1 MSSKGNPR
9 TEFALQAEQLQAE
22 AMFRGLLEAA
32 PDAMVIVDRGGRIT
46 LVNGQVETLF
56 GYRREEL
63 VGQLV
68 DVLVPERL
76 RGGHPGSRAHYFAD
90 PHPRPMGSGLDL
102 WGRRK
107 DGTEFPV
114 EISLSPVE
122 TEAGTLVT
130 AAVRD
135 VTERKR
141 LEQDRRRAEELQVQ
155 AARESSRL
163 KSEFLANMS
172 HELRTPLNA
181 IIGFA
186 ELLHDGKGGPISG
199 RQKEFLNDI
208 LVSSGHLLQLI
219 NDVLDLSKVEAGRME
234 LRPEGVRLA
243 KLIGEVT
250 DVLRT
255 LAAEKQIRVTT
266 ELDPAVSDVVTDP
279 ARLKQVLYNYLSNA
293 LKFTPEE
300 GRVVV
305 RILPEGPESFRLEVE
320 DTGIGIRPEDIGRL
334 FVEFQQLDASM
345 AKRHP
350 GTGLGLALTK
360 RIVEAQGGTVGARS
374 TVGQGSVFFA
384 VLPRAAAVVKR
395 PASLA
400 AMPAGAQRVL
410 VIEDDLRDAERIAGI
425 LVGAGYGV
433 EVAATGSEAL
443 ERCAD
448 RRYDAVT
455 LDLLLPDMHGRELL
469 RAIRKGGTNRDTP
482 VVVVTIVTDKAI
494 LASCRVHDLLTK
506 PIDRDDLLEALRRAT
521 VAPGERRPVLVVDT
535 DPGALEVTASA
546 LLGLGYRP
554 LCVSNTADALRR
566 VAEDPPVA
574 VLVDPL
580 MLGSGGLD
588 VVSELQR
595 SPGTRDIPVIVCT
608 LKEIATAELRRQLT
622 SIPSPGRTGD
632 GDAGLIQ
639 AIADAQ
645 PAPRTPERA

>member
-1 MSSKGNPR
+1 
-9 TEFALQAEQLQAE
+9 
-22 AMFRGLLEAA
+22 
-32 PDAMVIVDRGGRIT
+32 
-46 LVNGQVETLF
+46 
-56 GYRREEL
+56 
-63 VGQLV
+63 
-68 DVLVPERL
+68 
-76 RGGHPGSRAHYFAD
+76 
-90 PHPRPMGSGLDL
+90 
-102 WGRRK
+102 
-107 DGTEFPV
+107 
-114 EISLSPVE
+114 
-122 TEAGTLVT
+122 
-130 AAVRD
+130 
-135 VTERKR
+135 
-141 LEQDRRRAEELQVQ
+141 
-155 AARESSRL
+155 
-163 KSEFLANMS
+163 MS

-186 ELLHDGKGGPISG
+186 ELLHDGKGGSVSG

-255 LAAEKQIRVTT
+255 LAAEKQIHVTT
-266 ELDPAVSDVVTDP
+266 DLDPTVSDVVTDP
-279 ARLKQVLYNYLSNA
+279 ARLKQVLYNFLSNA

-305 RILPEGPESFRLEVE
+305 RIRPEGAESFRVEVE
-320 DTGIGIRPEDIGRL
+320 DTGVGIRPEDIGRL

-374 TVGQGSVFFA
+374 TLGQGSVFFA
-384 VLPRAAAVVKR
+384 VLPRAAPVVKR
-395 PASLA
+395 SAPTLA
-400 AMPAGAQRVL
+400 AVPEGAQRVL

-433 EVAATGSEAL
+433 EVAATGREAL
-443 ERCAD
+443 DRCAD

-455 LDLLLPDMHGRELL
+455 LDLLLPDMHGRDLL
-469 RAIRKGGTNRDTP
+469 RALRKGGTNRDTP
-482 VVVVTIVTDKAI
+482 VVVVTVVTDKAI

-566 VAEDPPVA
+566 VAEEIPVA

-580 MLGSGGLD
+580 MIEPNGFD
-588 VVSELQR
+588 VVSALQR
-595 SPGTRDIPVIVCT
+595 SPATRDIPVIVCT
-608 LKEIATAELRRQLT
+608 LRETATAELRRQLT
-622 SIPSPGRTGD
+622 SIRSPGRAGD

-639 AIADAQ
+639 AIAGGRPVPGAQ
-645 PAPRTPERA
+645 ERA

>member
-1 MSSKGNPR
+1 MPSK
-9 TEFALQAEQLQAE
+9 EKAEQLQAE

-46 LVNGQVETLF
+46 LVNTQVEKLF
-56 GYRREEL
+56 GFPREEL
-63 VGQLV
+63 VGQSV
-68 DVLVPERL
+68 EVLIPERF
-76 RGGHPGSRAHYFAD
+76 RGGHLGSRAHYLAD
-90 PHPRPMGSGLDL
+90 PHPRPMGSGLEL

-122 TEAGTLVT
+122 TETGTLVT

-135 VTERKR
+135 VTERRR
-141 LEQDRRRAEELQVQ
+141 LEQQRRRAEELQVQ

-186 ELLHDGKGGPISG
+186 ELLHDGKGGSVSG

-234 LRPEGVRLA
+234 LRPEAVRLT

-255 LAAEKQIRVTT
+255 LAAQKQIRVTT
-266 ELDPAVSDVVTDP
+266 ELDPTVSEVVTDP
-279 ARLKQVLYNYLSNA
+279 ARLKQVLYNFLSNA

-305 RILPEGPESFRLEVE
+305 RVRPEGAESFRLEVE
-320 DTGIGIRPEDIGRL
+320 DTGVGIRAEDIGRL

-345 AKRHP
+345 AKKHP

-374 TVGQGSVFFA
+374 TVGRGSVFFA
-384 VLPRAAAVVKR
+384 VLPRAVAVVKR
-395 PASLA
+395 SAPTLTA
-400 AMPAGAQRVL
+400 APDGAQRVL
-410 VIEDDLRDAERIAGI
+410 VIEDDMRDAERIAGI

-433 EVAATGSEAL
+433 EIAANGSEAL

-448 RRYDAVT
+448 RRFDALT
-455 LDLLLPDMHGRELL
+455 LDLLLPDMHGRDLL
-469 RAIRKGGTNRDTP
+469 RAIRRAGTNRDTP
-482 VVVVTIVTDKAI
+482 VVVVTIVTDQAI
-494 LASCRVHDLLTK
+494 LKSCRVHDVLTK
-506 PIDRDDLLEALRRAT
+506 PIARDELLDALRRAT
-521 VAPGERRPVLVVDT
+521 VAPGDRRPVLIVDS
-535 DPGALEVTASA
+535 DAEALELTASA
-546 LLGLGYRP
+546 LLELGYRP
-554 LCVSNTADALRR
+554 MCVSSTADALRR
-566 VAEDPPVA
+566 VSEDPPVA

-580 MLGSGGLD
+580 MIGSGGLD
-588 VVSELQR
+588 VVSALQR
-595 SPGTRDIPVIVCT
+595 SPATRDIPVIVCT
-608 LKEIATAELRRQLT
+608 LKEVATAELRRQLI
-622 SIPSPGRTGD
+622 SIPSPGRAGGDD

-639 AIADAQ
+639 AIADAR
-645 PAPRTPERA
+645 AVPRTQERA

>member
-1 MSSKGNPR
+1 
-9 TEFALQAEQLQAE
+9 
-22 AMFRGLLEAA
+22 MFRGLLEAA
-32 PDAMVIVDRGGRIT
+32 PDAMVIVDRDGRIT
-46 LVNGQVETLF
+46 LVNGQVEKLF
-56 GYRREEL
+56 GYRRQEL
-63 VGQLV
+63 IGEPVE
-68 DVLVPERL
+68 VLVPERF
-76 RGGHPGSRAHYFAD
+76 RDGHASSRHRYADD
-90 PHPRPMGSGLDL
+90 PHPRPMGSGLEL
-102 WGRRK
+102 RGRRK

-114 EISLSPVE
+114 EISLSPVA

-141 LEQDRRRAEELQVQ
+141 LEWERRQAEEQQMQ

-186 ELLHDGKGGPISG
+186 ELLHDGKCGAISG

-234 LRPEGVRLA
+234 LRPEAVRLA

-255 LAAEKQIRVTT
+255 LAAQKQIRVTT

-293 LKFTPEE
+293 LKFTPDA
-300 GRVVV
+300 GQVVV
-305 RILPEGPESFRLEVE
+305 RVLPEGTESFRVEVE
-320 DTGIGIRPEDIGRL
+320 DTGIGIRPEDLGRL
-334 FVEFQQLDASM
+334 FVEFQQLDASL
-345 AKRHP
+345 AKKHP

-360 RIVEAQGGTVGARS
+360 RIVEVQGGTVGARS
-374 TVGQGSVFFA
+374 TVGRGSVFFA
-384 VLPRAAAVVKR
+384 VLPRSAPRARRPALSPAAALEGT
-395 PASLA
+395 P
-400 AMPAGAQRVL
+400 QVL

-433 EVAATGSEAL
+433 QIAATAAEAL
-443 ERCAD
+443 ARCAD
-448 RRYDAVT
+448 RRFDAVT
-455 LDLLLPDMHGRELL
+455 LDLLLPDMHGRDLL
-469 RAIRKGGTNRDTP
+469 RAIRKFGPNRDTP

-506 PIDRDDLLEALRRAT
+506 PVDRDELLEALRRAT

-535 DPGALEVTASA
+535 DAGALEVTASA
-546 LLGLGYRP
+546 LLGLGFRP
-554 LCVSNTADALRR
+554 LCVSNTAEAFRR
-566 VAEDPPVA
+566 AREDPPVA

-580 MLGSGGLD
+580 MIEPDGQD
-588 VVSELQR
+588 VVSALQR
-595 SPGTRDIPVIVCT
+595 SPATRDIPVILCT
-608 LKEIATAELRRQLT
+608 LKAVATGELRRQLT
-622 SIPSPGRTGD
+622 AIRSPGRAGD

-639 AIADAQ
+639 AIAGA
-645 PAPRTPERA
+645 RAAGTGRRP

>member
-1 MSSKGNPR
+1 MSPKENP
-9 TEFALQAEQLQAE
+9 AEQLQAE

-32 PDAMVIVDRGGRIT
+32 PDAMVIVDRAGRIA
-46 LVNGQVETLF
+46 LVNGQVEKLF

-63 VGQLV
+63 IGHSV
-68 DVLVPERL
+68 DELVPERL
-76 RGGHPGSRAHYFAD
+76 RGGHPGSRGNYFAD
-90 PHPRPMGSGLDL
+90 PHPRPMGSGLEL

-135 VTERKR
+135 VTDRKR

-186 ELLHDGKGGPISG
+186 ELLHDGKGGSISG

-234 LRPEGVRLA
+234 LRPEAVRLA

-255 LAAEKQIRVTT
+255 LAAQKQIRVTT
-266 ELDPAVSDVVTDP
+266 DLDPAVSEVVTDP

-305 RILPEGPESFRLEVE
+305 RILPEGSESFRLEVE
-320 DTGIGIRPEDIGRL
+320 DTGIGIRPDDIGRL

-384 VLPRAAAVVKR
+384 VLPRAAPVVKR
-395 PASLA
+395 SAPTLA
-400 AMPAGAQRVL
+400 AVPDGAQRVL
-410 VIEDDLRDAERIAGI
+410 VIEDDMRDAERIAGI

-433 EVAATGSEAL
+433 EIAANGSEAL

-448 RRYDAVT
+448 RRFDALT
-455 LDLLLPDMHGRELL
+455 LDLLLPDMHGRDLL
-469 RAIRKGGTNRDTP
+469 RAIRRGGTNRDTP
-482 VVVVTIVTDKAI
+482 VIVVTIVTDQAI
-494 LASCRVHDLLTK
+494 LKSCRVHDVLTK
-506 PIDRDDLLEALRRAT
+506 PIARDELLDALRRAT
-521 VAPGERRPVLVVDT
+521 VAPGDRRPVLIVDT
-535 DPGALEVTASA
+535 DAEALELTASA
-546 LLGLGYRP
+546 LLELGYRP
-554 LCVSNTADALRR
+554 MCVSNTTDALRR
-566 VAEDPPVA
+566 VGEDPPVA

-580 MLGSGGLD
+580 VIESGGLD
-588 VVSELQR
+588 VVSALQR
-595 SPGTRDIPVIVCT
+595 APATRDIPVIMCT
-608 LKEIATAELRRQLT
+608 LKEVATAELRRQLA
-622 SIPSPGRTGD
+622 SIPSPGRTAD